1 MIMLI
6 FPLCIGCKK
15 ESIKGYPLEQ
25 YHILNFVDKSGVNLF
40 ESNQIPPSEFK
51 YGMESWDGIKKDKE
65 HNISYFE
72 RSHFPD
78 ADTVVEILKEN
89 EYLIV
94 EEFQVEEIRDIFING
109 NRYILKLAPLREGFF
124 LNNKALEFS
133 TDKFEGR
140 TFYVHH
146 IVLEGF

>member
-1 MIMLI
+1 MLI
-6 FPLCIGCKK
+6 FPLFIGCKK
-15 ESIKGYPLEQ
+15 EPKNDGEALEQ
-25 YHILNFVDKSGVNLF
+25 WHILNFVNKSGTNLF
-40 ESNQIPPSEFK
+40 ESNQIPPSEFR
-51 YGMESWDGIKKDKE
+51 YVTESWDDIKIGKE
-65 HNISYFE
+65 HYISYLE

-78 ADTVVEILKEN
+78 ADTVVDILEKN
-89 EYLIV
+89 EYLII
-94 EEFQVEEIRDIFING
+94 ENFQGERIRDIFING
-109 NRYILKLAPLREGFF
+109 VQYTLKLAPLREGVF